1 MDEGVRLSEVPKREA
16 FLLSVAMI
24 VRDEAEKLPRALT
37 SVRDFA
43 DEIVVVD
50 TGSADDTPEIAAA
63 HGAQVFSFPWRGS
76 FAEARNA
83 SLERCRG
90 RWILVLD
97 ADEWL
102 TTESGPA
109 LRELLEREE
118 RTPCCEAYQV
128 RIVNLVADAMGEPRR
143 LAHFAVRLFRNNP
156 AYRFTGRVHEQILP
170 SILQHASS
178 RHSYVVGTAPI
189 ELLHDGYEHVAKD
202 KVMRNLELLEREWA
216 EDPANPFTAYNLGVE
231 YLRLKDTERAVEFLE
246 RSIALSPPRMAYL
259 PFAYRYLAHAY
270 ASKGDLSNA
279 LKAATRGTEPS
290 PTHRTSGT
298 SGEIS
303 PGGRKTCP
311 RPVKPT
317 LRLTPWAILP
327 PGILTKKV
335 WALTERRSPSGDST
349 KKKETLKEPSPGT
362 CAPYD
367 TAPTTQKSL
376 PPSFDSLPVR
386 GAKKPSR
393 ASSSPTSEHRTKTRG
408 NSSYVSSSSSATPV
422 KPKPYAANFAKGK
435 LKRPK
440 KGARESPKT
449 VCRRALRKRRR
460 KQRGIRLAACVP
472 KSSPPFPRDDRPRRS
487 RARCRG
493 DPLGTSV
500 RR

>member
-50 TGSADDTPEIAAA
+50 TGSADDTSEIAAA

-109 LRELLEREE
+109 LRELLEREK

-189 ELLHDGYEHVAKD
+189 ELLHDGYKHVAKD

-259 PFAYRYLAHAY
+259 PLAYRYLAHAY

-279 LKAATRGTEPS
+279 LKAATRGTETFPDA
-290 PTHRTSGT
+290 PDLWH
-298 SGEIS
+298 
-303 PGGRKTCP
+303 
-311 RPVKPT
+311 
-317 LRLTPWAILP
+317 LRGDLAWRAKDVPAARQAYLAAYALGNPP
-327 PGILTKKV
+327 PGYPHEEGLGTYRTAF
-335 WALTERRSPSGDST
+335 ALGRLNEEEGNA
-349 KKKETLKEPSPGT
+349 E
-362 CAPYD
+362 
-367 TAPTTQKSL
+367 
-376 PPSFDSLPVR
+376 
-386 GAKKPSR
+386 GAV
-393 ASSSPTSEHRTKTRG
+393 TW
-408 NSSYVSSSSSATPV
+408 YM
-422 KPKPYAANFAKGK
+422 
-435 LKRPK
+435 
-440 KGARESPKT
+440 
-449 VCRRALRKRRR
+449 RALRHRSNDAKV
-460 KQRGIRLAACVP
+460 LAALFRLVARTWGEEALPRFVLTHLRAQDEDAWEFLVRLLKLLGHTRQAQALRRELRKREVKTAEKGGSGKPENSVP
-472 KSSPPFPRDDRPRRS
+472 
-487 RARCRG
+487 
-493 DPLGTSV
+493 
-500 RR
+500 